1 MIQGSPAE
9 VVREAGKLLLEGYI
23 LWSAPLPP
31 NGRLM
36 ENPFRSIVL
45 QKNEGSSCGGRDFML
60 ISNADERFSR
70 MAFLSAE
77 GKRGE
82 DLAFMDLELLDIALR
97 EIRD

>member
-1 MIQGSPAE
+1 MIEGSPAE
-9 VVREAGKLLLEGYI
+9 VIREAGKLLLEDYI

-36 ENPFRSIVL
+36 ENPFRSIAL

-60 ISNADERFSR
+60 ISNADDRFSR
-70 MAFLSAE
+70 MTFLSAE
-77 GKRGE
+77 GKSGE

-97 EIRD
+97 EL